1 MSDGSCN
8 WEGYGA
14 PGGRGVPLRLTLCYK
29 VLDNKL
35 SLGYSI
41 LVVPDPRQHRL
52 RRPRRPAHLS
62 GTPVAN
68 PAPDPAADLRFI
80 RDTMERSASFTAI
93 PGWGQVILGATALA
107 AAWFAQQQLAQQQL
121 AQEKLAA
128 HQSNS
133 DAWLKIWLAEAFLAA
148 LIAVLSMRWK
158 ANRRGLPLFTGPG
171 RKVALGLFPPL
182 IAGALLTYL
191 LDRAGLDSALAPA
204 WLLLYGAGII
214 TGGAYSVSIVPVM
227 GLCFMATGALAVVAP
242 AAWAN
247 YFLAAGF
254 GGLHIIFGLLIA
266 RRHGG

>member
-1 MSDGSCN
+1 M
-8 WEGYGA
+8 
-14 PGGRGVPLRLTLCYK
+14 L
-29 VLDNKL
+29 
-35 SLGYSI
+35 
-41 LVVPDPRQHRL
+41 DPRHHRL
-52 RRPRRPAHLS
+52 RRPHRPA
-62 GTPVAN
+62 PVTSL
-68 PAPDPAADLRFI
+68 APDPAADLRFI

-107 AAWFAQQQLAQQQL
+107 AAWFAEQSLAQQ
-121 AQEKLAA
+121 KLTA
-128 HQSNS
+128 HQPS
-133 DAWLKIWLAEAFLAA
+133 AWLKIWLAEAILAA
-148 LIAVLSMRWK
+148 VIAVLSMRWK

-182 IAGALLTYL
+182 VAGALLTFL

-254 GGLHIIFGLLIA
+254 GGLHIVFGFLIA

>member
-1 MSDGSCN
+1 M
-8 WEGYGA
+8 
-14 PGGRGVPLRLTLCYK
+14 
-29 VLDNKL
+29 
-35 SLGYSI
+35 
-41 LVVPDPRQHRL
+41 PDPRPHRL
-52 RRPRRPAHLS
+52 RRPRRSARTL
-62 GTPVAN
+62 TPSN
-68 PAPDPAADLRFI
+68 PASDAAPDPALDPAADLRFI

-107 AAWFAQQQLAQQQL
+107 AAWLAQQ
-121 AQEKLAA
+121 KLAA
-128 HQSNS
+128 HQPT
-133 DAWLKIWLAEAFLAA
+133 AWLKVWLAEAFLAA
-148 LIAVLSMRWK
+148 IIAVLSMHWK

-182 IAGALLTYL
+182 IAGAFLTFVL
-191 LDRAGLDSALAPA
+191 QRAGLESALTPA

-227 GLCFMATGALAVVAP
+227 GLCFMATGTLAVVAP

-254 GGLHIIFGLLIA
+254 GGLHIIFGFLIA

>member
-1 MSDGSCN
+1 M
-8 WEGYGA
+8 
-14 PGGRGVPLRLTLCYK
+14 RVT
-29 VLDNKL
+29 
-35 SLGYSI
+35 
-41 LVVPDPRQHRL
+41 PDL
-52 RRPRRPAHLS
+52 
-62 GTPVAN
+62 
-68 PAPDPAADLRFI
+68 APDPAADLRFI

-107 AAWFAQQQLAQQQL
+107 AAWLA
-121 AQEKLAA
+121 ERYSAA
-128 HQSNS
+128 SPANS
-133 DAWLKIWLAEAFLAA
+133 TAWLKVWLAEAFLAA
-148 LIAVLSMRWK
+148 IIAFLSMRWK

-182 IAGALLTYL
+182 IAGALLTFSL
-191 LDRAGLDSALAPA
+191 QRAGLESTLAPA

-247 YFLAAGF
+247 WLLAAGF
-254 GGLHIIFGLLIA
+254 GGLHILFGFLIA

>member
-1 MSDGSCN
+1 MTP
-8 WEGYGA
+8 A
-14 PGGRGVPLRLTLCYK
+14 PLDSQSPAGTNAMNLVLYITKYLTI
-29 VLDNKL
+29 NIASATL
-35 SLGYSI
+35 SP
-41 LVVPDPRQHRL
+41 VMPDPRQHRL
-52 RRPRRPAHLS
+52 RRPHRPTHALAP
-62 GTPVAN
+62 GAT
-68 PAPDPAADLRFI
+68 PDPAADLRFI

-107 AAWFAQQQLAQQQL
+107 AAW
-121 AQEKLAA
+121 LAA
-128 HQSNS
+128 RQPA
-133 DAWLKIWLAEAFLAA
+133 AWLKIWLAEAFLAA
-148 LIAVLSMRWK
+148 IISVLSMRWK

-182 IAGALLTYL
+182 IAGALLTFL
-191 LDRAGLDSALAPA
+191 LERAGFESALAPV

-227 GLCFMATGALAVVAP
+227 GLCFMAAGALAVVAP

-254 GGLHIIFGLLIA
+254 GGLHIFFGFLIA